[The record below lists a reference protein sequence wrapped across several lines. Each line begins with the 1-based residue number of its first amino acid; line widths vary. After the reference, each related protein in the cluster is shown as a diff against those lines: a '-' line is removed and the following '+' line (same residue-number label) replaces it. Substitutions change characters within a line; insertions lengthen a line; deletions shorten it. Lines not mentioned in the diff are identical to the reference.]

1 MYKKC
6 TKYTTKK
13 HSNQAKNI
21 KISYFFIFII
31 SKVFLIS
38 KVQKVIL
45 WLIKMHN
52 LKKQLKRTMYILH
65 VV

>member
-6 TKYTTKK
+6 IKYITKK

-45 WLIKMHN
+45 
-52 LKKQLKRTMYILH
+52 
-65 VV
+65 